1 MSTLELVLITVIS
14 VTLLLLLVLRFKIH
28 AFISLILVSIMV
40 GLFTGMDFE
49 QVLTS
54 VQDGMA
60 GVLGYIAVVV
70 GIGAIFGEILQ
81 DTGGVES
88 LAKSMLDKFGDKK
101 SSWALMTSGFL
112 IAIPVFFEVG
122 FIILVPMAFA
132 LARKTGKSVLF
143 YAIPMMA
150 GLAVTH
156 AFIPPTPGPIAV
168 AEIIDVPLGWIIIF
182 GFIIGFPTAIVAG
195 PWFGKYISNRILIK
209 PPEIDPDLSDITT
222 EKKED
227 LPASQWIIALI
238 AIPLVLILL
247 RTLIELGYK
256 EEWMQETTFWNAL
269 RFIGHPF
276 IALMIAT
283 LLAGY
288 ILGIRRGYAPSQIM
302 RVANAA
308 LSPAGL
314 IILVTG
320 AGGVFKQVL
329 VDSGVGESLAMILTK
344 YSISPVILAYIIS
357 VVVRITQ
364 GSATVAMI
372 TAAGMIAPVVEVIGF
387 TDMEKSLL
395 VIAIASGSTM
405 LSHVNDSGFWLVG
418 KYLNMTE
425 KQTLKSW
432 SVMESLISAF
442 SFIIVL
448 ILAWI
453 FG

>member
-14 VTLLLLLVLRFKIH
+14 VSFLLLLVLRFKIH
-28 AFISLILVSIMV
+28 AFISLILVSVLV

-49 QVLTS
+49 EVLVS
-54 VQDGMA
+54 VQEGMA
-60 GVLGYIAVVV
+60 GVMGYIAIVV

-81 DTGGVES
+81 DTGGVEA
-88 LAKSMLDKFGDKK
+88 LAKSMLRKFGEKK
-101 SSWALMTSGFL
+101 TSWALMTSGFL

-168 AEIIDVPLGWIIIF
+168 AQIIDVPLGWIIIF
-182 GFIIGFPTAIVAG
+182 GFIIGFPTSIVAG
-195 PWFGKYISNRILIK
+195 IWFGKYISARVFIA
-209 PPEIDPDLSDITT
+209 PPEIDPDLKDITAKDT
-222 EKKED
+222 ED
-227 LPASQWIIALI
+227 LPAYQWVIFLIAL
-238 AIPLVLILL
+238 PLILILL
-247 RTLIELGYK
+247 RTLIDLGYTEQWFEK
-256 EEWMQETTFWNAL
+256 NMTLDAL
-269 RFIGHPF
+269 MFLGHPF
-276 IALMIAT
+276 MALMLAT

-288 ILGIRRGYAPSQIM
+288 MMGIRRGYSSAQIM

-329 VDSGVGESLAMILTK
+329 VDSGVGESLANMLST
-344 YSISPVILAYIIS
+344 YQISPVILAYFISII
-357 VVVRITQ
+357 VRVTQ

-372 TAAGMIAPVVEVIGF
+372 TAAGMIAPVVEVLGF
-387 TDMEKSLL
+387 SVMDKSLI
-395 VIAIASGSTM
+395 VIAIAAGSTM

-418 KYLNMTE
+418 KYLNMDE
-425 KQTLKSW
+425 KQTLRTW
-432 SVMESLISAF
+432 TVMESIISVF

>member
-1 MSTLELVLITVIS
+1 MSTLELVLITLSS

-40 GLFTGMDFE
+40 GLFTGMHFE
-49 QVLTS
+49 EVLTS
-54 VQDGMA
+54 IQEGMA

-88 LAKSMLDKFGDKK
+88 LARSMLNKFGEKK

-132 LARKTGKSVLF
+132 LARKTKKSVLY

-195 PWFGKYISNRILIK
+195 PWFGKYISNRIFLE
-209 PPEIDPDLSDITT
+209 PPEIDPDLHDIT
-222 EKKED
+222 EKKAD
-227 LPASQWIIALI
+227 LPAFQWIIALI
-238 AIPLVLILL
+238 AIPLFLILV

-256 EEWMQETTFWNAL
+256 EAWMSENMFWDAM

-276 IALMIAT
+276 IALLIAT

-288 ILGIRRGYAPSQIM
+288 VVGIRRGYTADQIM
-302 RVANAA
+302 RVSNAA

-320 AGGVFKQVL
+320 AGGVFKQIL
-329 VDSGVGESLAMILTK
+329 VDSGVGESLAGILTE

-357 VVVRITQ
+357 IVVRVTQ

-387 TDMEKSLL
+387 TDMEKSLI

-418 KYLNMTE
+418 KYLNMSE
-425 KQTLKSW
+425 KQTLKTW
-432 SVMESLISAF
+432 TVMESIISAF

>member
-1 MSTLELVLITVIS
+1 MSTLELVLITLSS

-40 GLFTGMDFE
+40 GLFTGMHFE
-49 QVLTS
+49 EVLTS
-54 VQDGMA
+54 IQEGMA

-88 LAKSMLDKFGDKK
+88 LARSMLNKFGEKK

-132 LARKTGKSVLF
+132 LARKTGKSVLY

-195 PWFGKYISNRILIK
+195 PWFGKYISNRIFLE
-209 PPEIDPDLSDITT
+209 PPEIDPDLHDIT
-222 EKKED
+222 EKKTD
-227 LPASQWIIALI
+227 LPPYQWIIALI
-238 AIPLVLILL
+238 AIPLFLILV

-256 EEWMQETTFWNAL
+256 EAWMAETMFWDAL
-269 RFIGHPF
+269 RFLGHPF
-276 IALMIAT
+276 IALLIAT

-288 ILGIRRGYAPSQIM
+288 VVGIRRGYSADQIM
-302 RVANAA
+302 RVSNAA

-320 AGGVFKQVL
+320 AGGVFKQIL
-329 VDSGVGESLAMILTK
+329 VDSGVGESLAGILTE
-344 YSISPVILAYIIS
+344 YSISPVILAWIIS
-357 VVVRITQ
+357 IVVRVTQ

-372 TAAGMIAPVVEVIGF
+372 TAAGMIAPVVEVLGF
-387 TDMEKSLL
+387 TDMEKSLI

-418 KYLNMTE
+418 KYLNMSE
-425 KQTLKSW
+425 KQTLKTW
-432 SVMESLISAF
+432 TVMESIISAF